1 MIEIAICDDN
11 LKEANLLEI
20 LLYQYA
26 REHMIEFHIT
36 IYTNGFL
43 FLDALEKNFH
53 ICFLDIFMPA
63 FSGIDTAK
71 ELRTIDKDM
80 HLVFCTSSKDFALD
94 GYALH
99 ASNYLIKPVDQRKL
113 YAAVAEI
120 LRKIKK
126 EKTHKFSVPTTNGL
140 QLISTDTIS
149 HVTPDGNYCKIYLLN
164 NITIVCRLSF
174 LQVTEH
180 LCQNRNFTLISRS
193 ALLNYDVVVGMEDS
207 KFILSNGVK
216 LSIPRRKKKEL
227 TQHFLDYSMEK

>member
-1 MIEIAICDDN
+1 MIKIAICDDN
-11 LKEANLLEI
+11 LEEANILETLLH
-20 LLYQYA
+20 QYA
-26 REHMIEFHIT
+26 NENKIDFHIT
-36 IYTNGFL
+36 VYTNGFL

-71 ELRTIDKDM
+71 ELRNIDKDI

-99 ASNYLIKPVDQRKL
+99 ASNYLIKPVEQHKL
-113 YAAVAEI
+113 FVAVDELI
-120 LRKIKK
+120 RKINK

-164 NITIVCRLSF
+164 NIIIACRLSF
-174 LQVTEH
+174 LQVTDH
-180 LCQNRNFTLISRS
+180 LCQNRNFALISRS

-207 KFILSNGVK
+207 KFILTSGVK
-216 LSIPRRKKKEL
+216 ISIPRRKKKEI
-227 TQHFLDYSMEK
+227 TQYFLDYSMNK